1 MSIWEPWMDT
11 LYPDHYQDK
20 PLYVL
25 FKSKKHDSFKIAE
38 MIWSDVDS
46 IGVKEYF
53 GFGIL
58 SHDIKHDDVFMQST
72 DIGELNKILQNYER
86 MIKFEEKKFGCVKI
100 LLDI

>member
-1 MSIWEPWMDT
+1 MSIWETYMDAEH
-11 LYPDHYQDK
+11 PDFYEEK

-25 FKSKKHDSFKIAE
+25 FKSRKHDSFKIAE
-38 MIWSDVDS
+38 IIWSDVDS
-46 IGVKEYF
+46 VCVKEYL

-72 DIGELNKILQNYER
+72 DIGELNKVLRNYER
-86 MIKFEEKKFGCVKI
+86 MVKFEEKKFGCVKI